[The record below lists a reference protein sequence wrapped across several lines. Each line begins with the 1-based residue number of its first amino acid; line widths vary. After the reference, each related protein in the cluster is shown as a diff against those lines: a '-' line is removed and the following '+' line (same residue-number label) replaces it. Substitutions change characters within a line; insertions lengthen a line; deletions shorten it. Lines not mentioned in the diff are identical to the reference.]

1 MIFDLVALALIGAA
15 VGGMA
20 LSHWLLDNDDA
31 WQSRPDNWRD
41 ERQNV
46 TPLPP
51 VYDWER
57 ER

>member
-20 LSHWLLDNDDA
+20 LSHWLLNNDDA

-57 ER
+57 